1 MVFNNLYRTNLLFL
15 TNLLTPLFKIF
26 QSNHNL
32 AVFPASYFLIY
43 AFFSAAVLS
52 YTLKKNRFAVYRFAP
67 LSFSI
72 YSCFL
77 YSDNS
82 HTAGFGFCHAS
93 STLPPLRLF
102 SIHRITP
109 LCATMNISLL
119 SSFLRISVSALTT
132 LYCKS

>member
-15 TNLLTPLFKIF
+15 TNLFMPLFKIF

-43 AFFSAAVLS
+43 AFFSATVLS
-52 YTLKKNRFAVYRFAP
+52 CTLKKNRFAVIALLLCP
-67 LSFSI
+67 
-72 YSCFL
+72 FL
-77 YSDNS
+77 YILAFYTLTTLTPPVS
-82 HTAGFGFCHAS
+82 GFCHAS

-132 LYCKS
+132 LYCRS